1 MSDLFETLLYNE
13 PAEEPDVLE
22 MEETDEDSKTK
33 RERSIIL
40 YNDEVNSFMD
50 VISALMEV
58 CEHPVEQAEQCT
70 WIAHYKGKC
79 DVKHGS
85 YEKLKP
91 LATSLLDRNLTV
103 EIE

>member
-1 MSDLFETLLYNE
+1 MMYSDPETE
-13 PAEEPDVLE
+13 GPDVLE
-22 MEETDEDSKTK
+22 IAETDEDTKTN
-33 RERSIIL
+33 RERAIIL

-50 VISALMEV
+50 VINALMDV
-58 CEHPVEQAEQCT
+58 CKHPVEQAEQCT
-70 WIAHYKGKC
+70 WIAHFKGKV

-91 LATSLLDRNLTV
+91 IASSLLDRNLTV